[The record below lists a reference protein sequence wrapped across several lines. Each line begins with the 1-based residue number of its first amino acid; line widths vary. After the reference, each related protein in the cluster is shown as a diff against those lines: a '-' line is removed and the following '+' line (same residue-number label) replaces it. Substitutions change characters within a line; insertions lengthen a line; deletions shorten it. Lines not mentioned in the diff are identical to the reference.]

1 LYLYFNQ
8 NPSRVVGLLKAQ
20 GGGGE
25 EQAVVLALSVVIG
38 GHLPMILKETAKHR
52 KAFPGPECF
61 LEKKT
66 TSNLVLLFE
75 KHIQLNIMLVKN

>member
-1 LYLYFNQ
+1 LYLYFDQ

-25 EQAVVLALSVVIG
+25 EQLVVLALSVVVG
-38 GHLPMILKETAKHR
+38 GHLPMILKETGKPR
-52 KAFPGPECF
+52 KEFPGPECF

-75 KHIQLNIMLVKN
+75 